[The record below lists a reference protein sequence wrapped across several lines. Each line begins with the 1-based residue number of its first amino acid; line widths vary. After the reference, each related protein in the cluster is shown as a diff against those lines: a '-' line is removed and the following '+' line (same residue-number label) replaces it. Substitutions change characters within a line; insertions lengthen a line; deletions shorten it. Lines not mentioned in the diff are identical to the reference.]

1 MDSNADHLTPE
12 ERRRRHHE
20 FVARMM
26 AAPAAPEY
34 GGLVAPIS
42 ASVAAASGFLGK
54 IEGRCPHCQKYNYD
68 MSVGDND
75 CLRCGKTITVP
86 SN

>member
-1 MDSNADHLTPE
+1 MESIVGILTPE
-12 ERRRRHHE
+12 ERRRRHNA
-20 FVARMM
+20 FIARMM

-34 GGLVAPIS
+34 GGLVSPLSRA
-42 ASVAAASGFLGK
+42 VAAASGFLGK

-75 CLRCGKTITVP
+75 CIRCGKTITI
-86 SN
+86 